1 MKPECRNNSD
11 HLFVLPITTELNDE
25 TVAELSR
32 RIISLPPN
40 LKLTPIQR
48 RFIEIMVPLLF
59 DARLFLCTVTLD
71 QIAELYAGYTGASD
85 INSQGVGWVM
95 DGLFADSDSVV
106 SGLYQVIRCNDGYR
120 FQFNDEVLPEI
131 LHSIP

>member
-1 MKPECRNNSD
+1 MKPACQNNTD
-11 HLFVLPITTELNDE
+11 HLFVLPITTELPEE

-59 DARLFLCTVTLD
+59 SARLFLSSVTLD
-71 QIAELYAGYTGASD
+71 QITALFKDYSGMPD
-85 INSQGVGWVM
+85 INRVGVGWMM

-106 SGLYQVIRCNDGYR
+106 SGLYQVVRCHDGYR
-120 FQFNDEVLPEI
+120 FQFNDEVLPQI
-131 LHSIP
+131 LQSIV

>member
-1 MKPECRNNSD
+1 MKPECRIKTD
-11 HLFVLPITTELNDE
+11 HLFVLPITTQLNDE

-40 LKLTPIQR
+40 LKLDAIQR

-59 DARLFLCTVTLD
+59 SARLFLATVSLD
-71 QIAELYAGYTGASD
+71 QIVELYAGYTAASD

-95 DGLFADSDSVV
+95 DCMFADSDSVV
-106 SGLYQVIRCNDGYR
+106 SGLYQVVRCHDGYR
-120 FQFNDEVLPEI
+120 FQFNDEVLPQI
-131 LHSIP
+131 LDSIP